1 MLPKDESFYKPTPS
15 LKLPPI
21 KPITTIGTPENPIP
35 IIDNDL
41 PVIDKKQQYIDNLK
55 KRTYTA
61 PTVNNSVNNSV
72 KKDIYMQ
79 GVDDAESVRRKRLAA
94 LRLGMYST
102 MVAGKYGTGK
112 IA

>member
-35 IIDNDL
+35 IIDKDL
-41 PVIDKKQQYIDNLK
+41 LVIDKKQQYIDNLK
-55 KRTYTA
+55 KRTYAA
-61 PTVNNSVNNSV
+61 PTVNNSV

-79 GVDDAESVRRKRLAA
+79 GVDDVEAMRGKRLAA

-112 IA
+112 IS

>member
-61 PTVNNSVNNSV
+61 PTVNNSV

-79 GVDDAESVRRKRLAA
+79 GVDDAESVRRKRLSA